1 MALVAMLVAMVMT
14 MLVLPPLGGLAHR
27 VGILA
32 YPDARKTHRGAVPQI
47 GGVAIAL
54 SALVAMSLLLTP
66 GPSFF
71 AYLVGALIVFLL
83 GLLDDYRELDYRLK
97 FAVHCVAATI
107 AVVGAGLDVVP
118 LNEPLSD
125 LPVWLALP
133 VAIVLLTG
141 TTNAINLVDGLD
153 GLAGGLTLLSCL
165 ALAICGLQ
173 AQSALVLVITLTV
186 AGGVVGFLRFNTHPA
201 RVFMGDNGAF
211 FLGFSL
217 GFVALELCRVEPGS
231 TSLTAVVMM
240 LGVPV
245 MDAMMLPFR
254 RKYRGRHP
262 FLSDRSHL
270 HHVLIEAGFS
280 HASAVALIYAYHTA
294 LIVLGYTLQ
303 QQNEIVLLAIYVS
316 IAALVEASPKLLAPV
331 RDLWRR
337 RRVTVRAAA
346 WFDRGLDTFAWF
358 ALLGFVVASVGTAQV
373 SADFFAGAS
382 VLLVI
387 LLGWWAY
394 RPGGAIGWPER
405 CALYVLGAYTVYLGR
420 PDVGSFGSVVEWL
433 SFGVVGVWLV
443 YRLVRSGGR
452 DFTLTP
458 LDLIVVVTTV
468 CLALLSRQAIDDVAF
483 GVIELVVWFY
493 AMELLATRSTRA
505 IWLRALAF
513 LGLGLIMARG
523 AAGMFI

>member
-1 MALVAMLVAMVMT
+1 
-14 MLVLPPLGGLAHR
+14 
-27 VGILA
+27 
-32 YPDARKTHRGAVPQI
+32 
-47 GGVAIAL
+47 
-54 SALVAMSLLLTP
+54 
-66 GPSFF
+66 
-71 AYLVGALIVFLL
+71 
-83 GLLDDYRELDYRLK
+83 
-97 FAVHCVAATI
+97 
-107 AVVGAGLDVVP
+107 
-118 LNEPLSD
+118 
-125 LPVWLALP
+125 
-133 VAIVLLTG
+133 
-141 TTNAINLVDGLD
+141 
-153 GLAGGLTLLSCL
+153 
-165 ALAICGLQ
+165 
-173 AQSALVLVITLTV
+173 
-186 AGGVVGFLRFNTHPA
+186 
-201 RVFMGDNGAF
+201 
-211 FLGFSL
+211 
-217 GFVALELCRVEPGS
+217 
-231 TSLTAVVMM
+231 
-240 LGVPV
+240 
-245 MDAMMLPFR
+245 
-254 RKYRGRHP
+254 
-262 FLSDRSHL
+262 
-270 HHVLIEAGFS
+270 
-280 HASAVALIYAYHTA
+280 
-294 LIVLGYTLQ
+294 
-303 QQNEIVLLAIYVS
+303 
-316 IAALVEASPKLLAPV
+316 
-331 RDLWRR
+331 
-337 RRVTVRAAA
+337 VRAAA

-523 AAGMFI
+523 AAGMFV